1 MKVAKIRNMDAALAD
16 VQSQVQAST
25 STILA
30 IFADECMD
38 YVWDLWPAKT
48 GQSIRNLVVNVSAG
62 GSVAIVCPEEHAPY
76 IHIAGERGSALFTRL
91 LPAIENNIDRITDAT
106 TRRIE
111 RGEVEL
117 IPRRVDAGLV
127 ASKIAAS
134 KARAKQAAKAR
145 RDRMTEDERR
155 EQDRRR
161 QERYRARKGGR

>member
-1 MKVAKIRNMDAALAD
+1 MKVAKIRNMDEVIGEVKA
-16 VQSQVQAST
+16 QVEAST
-25 STILA
+25 SEILA

-48 GQSIRNLVVNVSAG
+48 GQSIRNLVVNVSPG

-111 RGEVEL
+111 RGETEL

-134 KARAKQAAKAR
+134 KARAKASAKAR
-145 RDRMTEDERR
+145 RGKMTDEQRR
-155 EQDRRR
+155 ERNRRR
-161 QERYRARKGGR
+161 QELYRARKG

>member
-1 MKVAKIRNMDAALAD
+1 MKVAKIRNMDEVIGEVKAQVEAD
-16 VQSQVQAST
+16 T

-48 GQSIRNLVVNVSAG
+48 GQSIRNLVVNVSPG

-111 RGEVEL
+111 RGETEL
-117 IPRRVDAGLV
+117 IPRRVDPGLV

-134 KARAKQAAKAR
+134 KARAKASAKAR
-145 RDRMTEDERR
+145 RGKMTEEQRR
-155 EQDRRR
+155 ERNRRR
-161 QERYRARKGGR
+161 QELYRARKG